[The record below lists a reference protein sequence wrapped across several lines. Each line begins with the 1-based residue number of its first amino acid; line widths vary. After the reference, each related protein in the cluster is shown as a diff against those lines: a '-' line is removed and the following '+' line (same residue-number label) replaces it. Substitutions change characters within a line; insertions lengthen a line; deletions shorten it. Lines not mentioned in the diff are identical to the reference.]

1 MRRRSLSRSLHEMNQ
16 NDGTRVRLGPVRM
29 PRATLSATFTGSSQK
44 GKHMSDALSE
54 AKSVF
59 TSLRVALAV
68 SGVLS
73 LIVGI
78 LLLVWPGKSA
88 GVLTWI
94 LALFLLIAG
103 LTSIAIG
110 IFSGKAGGWAR
121 VGYIALGL
129 LYIVA
134 SVVAFANIAT
144 TTAVLAVI
152 VVIFIGVS
160 WIVDGIVSLTL
171 INQAASKGWTIAFA
185 IISIIAGIVVLFSPL
200 GAALVIW
207 WILGISL
214 VVIGI
219 IQIVRAIT
227 LGKDEKEITNDIRT
241 ELG

>member
-1 MRRRSLSRSLHEMNQ
+1 
-16 NDGTRVRLGPVRM
+16 
-29 PRATLSATFTGSSQK
+29 
-44 GKHMSDALSE
+44 MSDALSE

-134 SVVAFANIAT
+134 GGVMFFADHRTAFANIAT

>member
-1 MRRRSLSRSLHEMNQ
+1 
-16 NDGTRVRLGPVRM
+16 
-29 PRATLSATFTGSSQK
+29 
-44 GKHMSDALSE
+44 MSDALSE

-78 LLLVWPGKSA
+78 LLLVWPAKSA

-94 LALFLLIAG
+94 LALFLLVAG

-110 IFSGKAGGWAR
+110 IFSGKGGGWAR
-121 VGYIALGL
+121 VGHIALGL
-129 LYIVA
+129 LYIIA

-171 INQAASKGWTIAFA
+171 LGQAASKGWTIAFA
-185 IISIIAGIVVLFSPL
+185 IISIIAGVVVLFSPL
-200 GAALVIW
+200 YAALVIW
-207 WILGISL
+207 WILGITL
-214 VVIGI
+214 VVVGI
-219 IQIVRAIT
+219 VQIIRAIT
-227 LGKDEKEITNDIRT
+227 LGKDEKTVTNDIRT

>member
-1 MRRRSLSRSLHEMNQ
+1 
-16 NDGTRVRLGPVRM
+16 
-29 PRATLSATFTGSSQK
+29 
-44 GKHMSDALSE
+44 MSDALSE

-78 LLLVWPGKSA
+78 LLLVWPAKSA

-94 LALFLLIAG
+94 LALFMLVAG
-103 LTSIAIG
+103 LISIAIG
-110 IFSGKAGGWAR
+110 IFSGKGGGWAR

-129 LYIVA
+129 LYIIA

-171 INQAASKGWTIAFA
+171 LGQAASKGWTIAFA
-185 IISIIAGIVVLFSPL
+185 IISILAGVVVLFSPL
-200 GAALVIW
+200 YAALVIW
-207 WILGISL
+207 WILGITL
-214 VVIGI
+214 VVVGI
-219 IQIVRAIT
+219 IQIIRAIT
-227 LGKDEKEITNDIRT
+227 LGKDAKTITDDIRT